1 VDSGNP
7 PEEAHGTGNVL
18 VDDEGVPARTTKVIE
33 RGVLKSYLH
42 DRETALMFDTEPT
55 GNARAFDYTDEPLI
69 RMTNTYILPGDHSLE
84 EMIEGMKE
92 GYLMRGAGNGQADSN
107 AEFMFEVDEAYR
119 IENGEVKEL
128 LRGVTISGQAFDV
141 LKSVDAIGKD
151 FEFDIGVGYCGK
163 FQRAK
168 VDGGGGAIRCKAMIG
183 GRQEG

>member
-1 VDSGNP
+1 ED
-7 PEEAHGTGNVL
+7 
-18 VDDEGVPARTTKVIE
+18 
-33 RGVLKSYLH
+33 GVLKSYLH
-42 DRETALMFDTEPT
+42 DRETALIFETEPT
-55 GNARAFDYTDEPLI
+55 GNARAFEYTDEPII

-84 EMIEGMKE
+84 EMIEDVKE
-92 GYLMRGAGNGQADSN
+92 GYLMRGAGGGQADSN

-119 IENGEVKEL
+119 IEKGEVKEL

-151 FEFDIGVGYCGK
+151 FLLDIGVGYCGK

-168 VDGGGGAIRCKAMIG
+168 VDGGGGAVRCKAIIG